1 MLDKKYIDNISF
13 KYSKFETQNS
23 TFGITYINDNIR
35 NIYQVDIKEF
45 SFENLYAN
53 LLVELYNVNLIDFRI
68 DNIIIERVKDF
79 IINKHKIK
87 ETNPTYY
94 LEIRTFVNSLYGRF
108 FSKNE
113 SNYLFNIYSHY
124 LKQFYDDLIKVNDDN
139 ILYVDVDVF
148 YYKGDLNWDSLI
160 NPSIYITD
168 KNVDAAIFFNMKRYA
183 LLIEGEF
190 KTKLPLKYDSKDK
203 ILNYLKTISR
213 ENKLN
218 AILS

>member
-1 MLDKKYIDNISF
+1 MLNKKYLDNIDFNYYHFTEYLS
-13 KYSKFETQNS
+13 S
-23 TFGITYINDNIR
+23 FGITYINDNIR

-53 LLVELYNVNLIDFRI
+53 LLVELYDANLIDFRI
-68 DNIIIERVKDF
+68 DSLVIERVKDF

-94 LEIRTFVNSLYGRF
+94 LETLTFVGSLYVRY

-190 KTKLPLKYDSKDK
+190 KTKLPKYDSKNK
-203 ILNYLKTISR
+203 ILNDLKTISR